1 MDSKKKK
8 KTKKE
13 ITISAFFVQCIF
25 KYENWNY
32 EQSRSK
38 QTTNLY
44 LVGHKKHEEIFG
56 KVQDDKAVQSAT
68 NCGGTV
74 NRSIS

>member
-8 KTKKE
+8 KTLFQL
-13 ITISAFFVQCIF
+13 SLCSIF
-25 KYENWNY
+25 LNMKIKIMSS
-32 EQSRSK
+32 QSK

>member
-1 MDSKKKK
+1 MKI
-8 KTKKE
+8 E
-13 ITISAFFVQCIF
+13 IMSSQ
-25 KYENWNY
+25 
-32 EQSRSK
+32 RSK

>member
-1 MDSKKKK
+1 MCNVFLNMKI
-8 KTKKE
+8 E
-13 ITISAFFVQCIF
+13 IMNSQ
-25 KYENWNY
+25 
-32 EQSRSK
+32 RSK